1 MRICLIAE
9 GCYPYVAGGVSSWI
23 QMLLEGMSEHEFI
36 IYTIGAESKMR
47 GKYKYKIPSN
57 VIKIEEHFLDEF
69 YSVSTNKKGKN
80 VRISQ
85 KEQEALKSLVSGA
98 DIHWDVL
105 FDLFSGNP
113 NWTPIDFLMSNHYL
127 DAINVVA
134 REKYTQISFL
144 DIFWTIRSML
154 LPLLSIISSDIVEA
168 DIYHSVSTGYAGVI
182 GSLLKYKTGKPFI
195 VTEHGIY
202 TREREEEILKAKWVD
217 VYFKQLWIDFF
228 SSMSL
233 LAYSKAD
240 IVTALFS
247 HARVLQNELGADY
260 KKCRVIPNGIS
271 MEKYKNVPA
280 LDVKRDE
287 FVIGAIVRV
296 VPIKDIKTLIYSFDM
311 VKSEMPN
318 AVLYIIGPTDES
330 EEYYLECQELIENLG
345 VKDIHFTGRI
355 NVAEWMGKLDVV
367 VLSSISEGQP
377 FVLLEAMA
385 SKRPVVSTDV
395 GSCRELIEGD
405 NDNLGDCGYVVPVM
419 NPSAMARA
427 LVRLGKDRNKM
438 IELGEIGAKRVKCY
452 YTIEKFLETYKELYK
467 EVG

>member
-9 GCYPYVAGGVSSWI
+9 GCYPYVAGGVSAWI

-47 GKYKYKIPSN
+47 GQYKYKIPSN
-57 VIKIEEHFLDEF
+57 VIKIEEHFLDEYF
-69 YSVSTNKKGKN
+69 ALTTRKKGKK
-80 VRISQ
+80 VKITKSEQ
-85 KEQEALKSLVSGA
+85 KALNSLVSGT
-98 DIHWDVL
+98 DIEWEVL
-105 FDLFSGNP
+105 FDLFCGNDK
-113 NWTPIDFLMSNHYL
+113 WSAIDFLMSNSYL
-127 DAINVVA
+127 DAINLVA
-134 REKYTQISFL
+134 QEKYSQISFL
-144 DIFWTIRSML
+144 DVFWTIRSML

-168 DIYHSVSTGYAGVI
+168 DIYHSVSTGYAGII
-182 GSLLKYKTGKPFI
+182 GSLMKHKTGKPFI

-233 LAYSKAD
+233 IAYSKAD
-240 IVTALFS
+240 VVTALFS

-260 KKCRVIPNGIS
+260 RKCRVIPNGIS
-271 MEKYKNVPA
+271 IDKYKDVVP
-280 LDVKRDE
+280 LSSKSDT

-311 VKSEMPN
+311 VKAELPN
-318 AVLYIIGPTDES
+318 AVLYIIGPADES
-330 EEYYLECQELIENLG
+330 EEYYQECQELITNLG
-345 VKDIHFTGRI
+345 VKDVYFTGRV
-355 NVAEWMGKLDVV
+355 NVAEWMNKLDVV

-385 SKRPVVSTDV
+385 SHRPVVSTDV
-395 GSCRELIEGD
+395 GSCRELIEGNHD
-405 NDNLGDCGYVVPVM
+405 GLGDCGYVVPVM
-419 NPSAMARA
+419 NPSAMAKA
-427 LVRLGKDRNKM
+427 LIRLGKNREQM
-438 IELGEIGAKRVKCY
+438 IEFGRIGAIRVQQY
-452 YTIEKFLETYKELYK
+452 YTIEMFLNTYKELYK

>member
-23 QMLLEGMSEHEFI
+23 QMLVEGMSEHEFV

-47 GKYKYKIPSN
+47 GQYKYKIPSN
-57 VIKIEEHFLDEF
+57 VIKIEEHFLDEYF
-69 YSVSTNKKGKN
+69 MFKTNKKGKK
-80 VRISQ
+80 VRISE
-85 KEQEALKSLVSGA
+85 KEQKALNSLIFGS
-98 DIHWDVL
+98 DIEWEVL
-105 FDLFSGNP
+105 FDLFSGNKK
-113 NWTPIDFLMSNHYL
+113 WTPIDFLMSNNYL
-127 DAINVVA
+127 DAINLVA
-134 REKYTQISFL
+134 KDKYSQISFL

-168 DIYHSVSTGYAGVI
+168 DIYHSVSTGYAGII

-217 VYFKQLWIDFF
+217 IYFKQLWIDFF
-228 SSMSL
+228 TSMSQ

-247 HARVLQNELGADY
+247 HACVLQKELGADY

-271 MEKYKNVPA
+271 MDKYKNVPSIN
-280 LDVKRDE
+280 LNSDK

-330 EEYYLECQELIENLG
+330 EEYYQECQELIENLG
-345 VKDIHFTGRI
+345 VKDVFFTGRV
-355 NVAEWMGKLDVV
+355 NVEEWMEKLDVV

-385 SKRPVVSTDV
+385 SNRPVVSTDV
-395 GSCRELIEGD
+395 GSCRELIEGN
-405 NDNLGDCGYVVPVM
+405 NDGLGNCGYVVPVM
-419 NPSAMARA
+419 NPSAMARV
-427 LVRLGKDRNKM
+427 LVRLGKDRGQM
-438 IELGEIGAKRVKCY
+438 IDLGRIGCERVKRY
-452 YTIEKFLETYKELYK
+452 YTIEIFLDTYKELYK